1 VTTRPRIEII
11 SQGDELIEGRTVDTN
26 SGELAKGFEA
36 SGYRV
41 TRMSTVGD
49 EPDQLVHLFRVALER
64 SDEIVCTG
72 GLGPTN
78 DDHTVDAVCR
88 ALDVSP
94 AVSPVAVAHV
104 EAWLA
109 ARGRVMSTAEAR
121 QTRIPAG
128 AATVANPTGS
138 ALGFCIELG
147 GSRLWCLPGVPS
159 EMRAMFAQSVLPAIR
174 DRHAPPGFGH
184 FKLGVFGLPEADIA
198 TRISDVDLE
207 GRALSFTAGFEGNWL
222 TIRKLSADDDASTL
236 RADLRERLGQHLF
249 SETGAALHEVVA
261 ELLDARGQTLST
273 AESCTGGLLA
283 HRLTSVSGA
292 SAWMIE
298 GTVAYANA
306 AKMRIC
312 GVTAEQ
318 LETHGAVSES
328 VAKAMAQGVREHA
341 GTDWGIGTTGIA
353 GPTGGTPGKPVGTVH
368 VAVAGRHRTFHQKL
382 LLRGSRER
390 VAVQAVA
397 HALNDLRCALL
408 AV

>member
-1 VTTRPRIEII
+1 MTTAPRIEII
-11 SQGDELIEGRTVDTN
+11 SQGDELIEGRTLDTN
-26 SGELAKGFEA
+26 SGEIARGFEA

-41 TRMSTVGD
+41 ARMSTVGD
-49 EPDQLVHLFRVALER
+49 EPNQLVDLFRVALER

-72 GLGPTN
+72 GLGPTE

-94 AVSPVAVAHV
+94 SVSTVATAHV

-109 ARGRVMSTAEAR
+109 ARGRIMSAAESR

-128 AATVANPTGS
+128 ATTVANPTGS
-138 ALGFCIELG
+138 AMGFCIELG
-147 GSRLWCLPGVPS
+147 ASRLWCLPGVPS
-159 EMRAMFAQSVLPAIR
+159 EMRAMFAQTVLPAIR
-174 DRHAPPGFGH
+174 DRHTAPGFGH
-184 FKLGVFGLPEADIA
+184 FKIGVFGLPEADIA
-198 TRISDVDLE
+198 TRIADVDLE

-222 TIRKLSADDDASTL
+222 TIRKLSAEDDAGAL
-236 RADLRERLGQHLF
+236 RGELRERLGRHLF
-249 SETGAALHEVVA
+249 SETGQALHEVVA
-261 ELLDARGQTLST
+261 GLLSARGQTLST

-292 SAWMIE
+292 SAWMLE

-312 GVTAEQ
+312 GVSTEQ
-318 LETHGAVSES
+318 LKTHGAVSES
-328 VAKAMAQGVREHA
+328 VAKTMAQGVREHA
-341 GTDWGIGTTGIA
+341 GSDWGIGTTGIA
-353 GPTGGTPGKPVGTVH
+353 GPTGGTPDKPVGTVH
-368 VAVAGRHRTFHQKL
+368 VAVAGRDRTVHRQL

-397 HALNDLRCALL
+397 HALNELRCALL
-408 AV
+408 TD